1 MGCKR
6 GTLYECFNAKVKGE
20 RIYCAM
26 ESVLDALKC
35 EEVMSARAYILIDVV
50 EGKAHEVVRI
60 LRRKLGITLVD
71 CVEGPP
77 DIVVMTEAQDNQTLA
92 DLTIRALTSIE
103 HLTTDSQVL
112 PVSSEELKRR
122 RRGTREPKGS

>member
-1 MGCKR
+1 
-6 GTLYECFNAKVKGE
+6 
-20 RIYCAM
+20 
-26 ESVLDALKC
+26 
-35 EEVMSARAYILIDVV
+35 MSARAYILIDAV

-60 LRRKLGITLVD
+60 LRGNLGIALVD

-77 DIVVMTEAQDNQTLA
+77 DIVMMMETDDNLKLA

-122 RRGTREPKGS
+122 RRGTRETKGS